1 MEEDDIKPFGH
12 ILKCQLLL
20 LSSQVF
26 FFKTRCY
33 YKFARHILRKHMM
46 DFWYFEDDYHV
57 SQHAFE
63 AAQPEECCS
72 TVSAKRIEINAT
84 KMQKR
89 RPMSE
94 MPGLL
99 SGGLTILMC

>member
-1 MEEDDIKPFGH
+1 MEKGDIKPFGH
-12 ILKCQLLL
+12 LKCQLLR
-20 LSSQVF
+20 LSSRVLF
-26 FFKTRCY
+26 SKLSAI

-72 TVSAKRIEINAT
+72 TVSAK
-84 KMQKR
+84 
-89 RPMSE
+89 
-94 MPGLL
+94 
-99 SGGLTILMC
+99 